1 MSNDLSFLPFF
12 ITEDLFILPQDRQKI
27 EKAAESSAP
36 TQNTAP
42 SAPAKEVV
50 KQAPPQ
56 AASQAPKEAP
66 SQAAKQK
73 PSEQQPN
80 PSLIFGK
87 NLKNL
92 LIFVEDPNHP
102 VMERADG
109 LFLKDVLKAVQYT
122 FDDVAIVN
130 VAHCRSEADWEAT
143 KAISF
148 THLFSFGV
156 AHPKLP
162 VTGTLAP
169 YQLERSG
176 DRIFLKTE
184 PLSVL
189 RTERS
194 HKITL
199 WNLLKKMFV

>member
-1 MSNDLSFLPFF
+1 MPNDLSFLPFF

-36 TQNTAP
+36 TQNTAS

-50 KQAPPQ
+50 KQASPQ
-56 AASQAPKEAP
+56 AASPAAKEAP
-66 SQAAKQK
+66 SQAAKQE
-73 PSEQQPN
+73 PSEKPN

-130 VAHCRSEADWEAT
+130 IAHCRSEADWEAVN
-143 KAISF
+143 AIPF

-156 AHPKLP
+156 AHQKLP
-162 VTGTLAP
+162 VTSSLAP

-176 DRIFLKTE
+176 ERFFLKTE

-189 RTERS
+189 RTERT